1 MGPRKTV
8 EELGR
13 QSLADGG
20 LKSNDFPSAKE
31 ASKEVASGDA
41 TRNNLELAGL
51 TPELERKY
59 KKLFEGYKPV
69 KYFGYE
75 FQAPLVWRNIIL
87 ISLIHVLGIIGCYK
101 TAYASSGTWYWF
113 VALYMF
119 GGLGVTAGAHRLW
132 THRSYKAHFL
142 LRIFLMLMDT
152 ICFQNDLIEWSRD
165 HRTHHKY
172 SETDADPHNAKR
184 GFFFAHVGWLMMKKH
199 PQVIIKGQGV
209 DMSDLRA
216 DPVVM
221 FQHRFFVP
229 FGLLIAF
236 IIPTVVPW
244 YFWDE
249 SLFTSFCMCTMTRY
263 MFHLNVTWLVNSAA
277 HLWGS
282 RPYDKGINPAENLFV
297 AFAVIGEGFHNY
309 HHAFPYDYSTSE
321 LGPWFNLSTVFIDL
335 MAMLGL
341 AWDRK
346 KVSSKAIQAR
356 KKRTGVLKGENT
368 TEEEQLALQKELH
381 VDY

>member
-1 MGPRKTV
+1 MGPRKDV

-13 QSLADGG
+13 QTL
-20 LKSNDFPSAKE
+20 SNGH
-31 ASKEVASGDA
+31 VTGDA
-41 TRNNLELAGL
+41 PSEDRSSSVQGDVDLSGL
-51 TPELERKY
+51 TPELEKKY
-59 KKLFEGYKPV
+59 KKLFDDYKPV

-87 ISLIHVLGIIGCYK
+87 ISLIHILGIIGCYK
-101 TAYASSGTWYWF
+101 TAYASKETWYFF
-113 VALYMF
+113 VFLYMF

-132 THRSYKAHFL
+132 THRTYKAHFI
-142 LRIFLMLMDT
+142 LRVFLMLMDT

-172 SETDADPHNAKR
+172 SETNADPHNAKR

-199 PQVIIKGQGV
+199 PQVIIKGQGI
-209 DMSDLRA
+209 DMSDLKA
-216 DPVVM
+216 DPVVR
-221 FQHRFFVP
+221 FQHKFYLP
-229 FGLLIAF
+229 FGVLVAF
-236 IIPTVVPW
+236 ILPAFIPW

-249 SLFTSFCMCTMTRY
+249 TFFTAFSMCCMTRY
-263 MFHLNVTWLVNSAA
+263 MLHLNVTWLVNSAA

-282 RPYDKGINPAENLFV
+282 RPYDKDINPSENLFV
-297 AFAVIGEGFHNY
+297 AFAVVGEGFHNY
-309 HHAFPYDYSTSE
+309 HHTFPYDYSTSE
-321 LGPWFNLSTVFIDL
+321 FGPWFNLSTVFIDL
-335 MAMLGL
+335 MAMVGL

-356 KKRTGVLKGENT
+356 KKRTGTLEGEAT
-368 TEEEQLALQKELH
+368 TKEELLALEKELH